1 MTDDRILCTSCR
13 ELGRN
18 GDCLAARERRRE
30 DVGPRYGPADVDL
43 PRRCEHFL
51 PQRDAADQRSGRER
65 FPDLARDYDALIEAR
80 RGFHHDAAMRGIE
93 RAKAA
98 INTS

>member
-1 MTDDRILCTSCR
+1 MTDDRILCTDCR
-13 ELGRN
+13 EFARN

-30 DVGPRYGPADVDL
+30 DVGPRYGPADIDL

-51 PQRDAADQRSGRER
+51 PQRDAEDQRAGRER
-65 FPDLARDYDALIEAR
+65 FPALWREYEAATTKR
-80 RGFHHDAAMRGIE
+80 NDFERAAAQRGIE

-98 INTS
+98 IA